1 MAVLISFGLV
11 ILILVITNIS
21 DTDATTTNFPCDKEE
36 KNNSLMFFS
45 AGFMTASLVFSIGC
59 FVSKR
64 NTTPSN
70 KNIDDSTISDQ
81 GEQLFATAPDNV
93 YVNEGSCE
101 SNRKSYGY
109 CNIEKNSENC
119 SQSSKSEKRF
129 KDRESYDM
137 VNHNR
142 AKSHLAN
149 LANDE
154 EDPNPYNHV
163 TVDME
168 VTEYDNACFLKPRAE
183 VMDPTYSHL
192 SEVNLQ
198 IESSNVTKQKG
209 DGVKNQTNSS
219 NAETNSKD
227 QKQKTTEKQKQKK
240 PETEKRKQT
249 KPEIPQKPEIKI
261 EDRKQKE
268 PMVLVNGKEEKQEHK
283 ICRNAEIK
291 ESINMKNGETDNE
304 TNEIKEG
311 NRRNRK
317 KFGYSFVQKKKGIP
331 NEDSAKTYNGSET
344 FEVSCDGDEKSF
356 KIRSENREHS
366 SAEKSTET
374 KSGKSSLEVLFDQ
387 SNGSFLFISK
397 CEESKERRNEHVS
410 PETNSGKL
418 AFPNGRDETSS
429 NDGSESETDLLP
441 PGMAINILYEDVPIT
456 KGNVVIGAVEES
468 SDQELESPHENS
480 EEDYSI

>member
-1 MAVLISFGLV
+1 MAVLISFGFV
-11 ILILVITNIS
+11 ILIFVITNIS
-21 DTDATTTNFPCDKEE
+21 DTDAGNNTTNCNGNKKENE
-36 KNNSLMFFS
+36 IMFFS

-64 NTTPSN
+64 STPPSN
-70 KNIDDSTISDQ
+70 KNIDDTTISDQ
-81 GEQLFATAPDNV
+81 GEQVFATAPDNV

-109 CNIEKNSENC
+109 CNIEKNPENC
-119 SQSSKSEKRF
+119 SQSSKSKMRF
-129 KDRESYDM
+129 NQRESYDM
-137 VNHNR
+137 VDHNR
-142 AKSHLAN
+142 AKLH

-154 EDPNPYNHV
+154 EDSNPYNHV

-168 VTEYDNACFLKPRAE
+168 VTEYDNACFLKPRTE

-198 IESSNVTKQKG
+198 IESPNVTKQKG
-209 DGVKNQTNSS
+209 DG
-219 NAETNSKD
+219 
-227 QKQKTTEKQKQKK
+227 
-240 PETEKRKQT
+240 
-249 KPEIPQKPEIKI
+249 
-261 EDRKQKE
+261 
-268 PMVLVNGKEEKQEHK
+268 
-283 ICRNAEIK
+283 
-291 ESINMKNGETDNE
+291 ESTNMKNDETD
-304 TNEIKEG
+304 NEIKEG
-311 NRRNRK
+311 NRLNRK
-317 KFGYSFVQKKKGIP
+317 NFGYSFVQKKKGIP
-331 NEDSAKTYNGSET
+331 NEDSAETNNGSET
-344 FEVSCDGDEKSF
+344 FEISCDDDEKSF
-356 KIRSENREHS
+356 KIRSENKKHS
-366 SAEKSTET
+366 TAEKSTET

-397 CEESKERRNEHVS
+397 CKESKERSSEHVS

-429 NDGSESETDLLP
+429 NNDSESETDLLP

-468 SDQELESPHENS
+468 SDQELESAHENS